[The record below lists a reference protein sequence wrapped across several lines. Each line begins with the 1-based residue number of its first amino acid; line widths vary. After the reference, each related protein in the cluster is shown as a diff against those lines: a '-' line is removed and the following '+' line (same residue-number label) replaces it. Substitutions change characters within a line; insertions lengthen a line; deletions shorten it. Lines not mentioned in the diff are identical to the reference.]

1 MRGVSPE
8 AAALA
13 GSARDHAMAEQ
24 ELWQGHPS
32 AKAMIG
38 SIVSAA
44 LLVVVLAVG
53 AVLLFDPLMGLM
65 GRASDE
71 VAANVT
77 RQRETYAM
85 VLAVV
90 VTVVVVIRLLIL
102 AWHLFVLKSHH
113 YRITNQRIVIESGV
127 FSKHIEEIDIRTV
140 ADLEFR
146 QSLFERI
153 LAIGDITLISSDRS
167 AGRIRLQGLA
177 RPRELR
183 ELVRDAAY
191 KATKGQLFTRET

>member
-13 GSARDHAMAEQ
+13 GNAREQALVEQ

-38 SIVSAA
+38 NIVSAA
-44 LLVVVLAVG
+44 LLVVVLSVG
-53 AVLLFDPLMGLM
+53 AVLLFDPLMGLL
-65 GRASDE
+65 GRSSEE
-71 VAANVT
+71 VAEKVAA
-77 RQRETYAM
+77 RRETYAIW
-85 VLAVV
+85 LALV
-90 VTVVVVIRLLIL
+90 VTAVVVIRLMVL
-102 AWHLFVLKSHH
+102 AWQLFVLKSHH
-113 YRITNQRIVIESGV
+113 YRITSQRIVIESGV
-127 FSKHIEEIDIRTV
+127 FSKHIEEVDIRTV

-146 QSLFERI
+146 QSLLERI

-167 AGRIRLQGLA
+167 TNRIRLQGLA
-177 RPRELR
+177 RPRDLR